1 MLSVRRNCSFYVAM
15 IPPTVF
21 FFLLLLFVS
30 KGIFEISSL
39 DTSLLKMHVNTIGIF
54 KHDTKQFFLSLSTAL
69 SSLAFLPVNDTL
81 KNDMRRRKKSRACPV
96 DLYVEKLGTLH
107 CITSILFCKNR
118 MTAAD
123 F

>member
-1 MLSVRRNCSFYVAM
+1 M

-118 MTAAD
+118 MTDAD